1 MAVSD
6 YEILGVTFNATADEI
21 RAAYR
26 RAAKT
31 AHPDRGGSDHA
42 FIRIQ
47 KAADRLLDEA
57 LKRGFVS
64 SRHPPADRSTA
75 HGEGWTDVYDRLKA
89 VSGLHRDLI
98 TVFAPQKIGLS
109 PFATASSLNLQAYN
123 WLVRCVGER
132 GQTWDFHA
140 TDSQVRVFFLR
151 KEDATL
157 FKLRFV

>member
-1 MAVSD
+1 
-6 YEILGVTFNATADEI
+6 
-21 RAAYR
+21 
-26 RAAKT
+26 
-31 AHPDRGGSDHA
+31 
-42 FIRIQ
+42 
-47 KAADRLLDEA
+47 
-57 LKRGFVS
+57 
-64 SRHPPADRSTA
+64 
-75 HGEGWTDVYDRLKA
+75 LKA